1 MPSASSRR
9 SPRDTRVLV
18 TVNALPL
25 AVGVLLSCSTALGGI
40 SVYGRLTL
48 GMAWA
53 LTQLVVLV
61 AGTWWYENRAASS
74 LEPASGTTPAARSAG
89 GAW

>member
-1 MPSASSRR
+1 M
-9 SPRDTRVLV
+9 LV

-25 AVGVLLSCSTALGGI
+25 AIGVLLSCSTSLGGI

-53 LTQLVVLV
+53 LTQLVALV
-61 AGTWWYENRAASS
+61 AGTWWYENRVASS
-74 LEPASGTTPAARSAG
+74 SAPVPGATAAAARSAG

>member
-1 MPSASSRR
+1 MPSASSQH

-18 TVNALPL
+18 TVNALTL
-25 AVGVLLSCSTALGGI
+25 AVSVLLSCSTSLGGI
-40 SVYGRLTL
+40 SVYGRLTI

-61 AGTWWYENRAASS
+61 GGTWWYESRAESS
-74 LEPASGTTPAARSAG
+74 CEPASATTSVARSVG
-89 GAW
+89 GTW

>member
-1 MPSASSRR
+1 MPSVSSRR
-9 SPRDTRVLV
+9 PARDTRVLV

-25 AVGVLLSCSTALGGI
+25 AVGVLLSCSTSLGGV

-53 LTQLVVLV
+53 FAQLVVLV
-61 AGTWWYENRAASS
+61 AGTWWYESRAASS
-74 LEPASGTTPAARSAG
+74 SEPASGTTAAARPAG